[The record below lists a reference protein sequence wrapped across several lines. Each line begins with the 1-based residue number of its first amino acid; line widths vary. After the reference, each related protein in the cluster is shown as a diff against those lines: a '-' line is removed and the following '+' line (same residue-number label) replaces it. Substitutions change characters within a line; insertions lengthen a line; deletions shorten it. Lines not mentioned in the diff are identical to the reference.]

1 MGFAGFTD
9 RELQVIALRTNGVRP
24 AEIARRLG
32 FKVQQ
37 AYDLTHDVYLK
48 TGFRNVTQLAAW
60 AKASGLDEILEP
72 ETSETR
78 PRPGKPAPRKR
89 TRYPLTGATLEP

>member
-9 RELQVIALRTNGVRP
+9 RELQVIALRANGVRP
-24 AEIARRLG
+24 AEVARRLG

-48 TGFRNVTQLAAW
+48 TGFRNVGELTEW
-60 AKASGLDEILEP
+60 AKANGLD
-72 ETSETR
+72 
-78 PRPGKPAPRKR
+78 
-89 TRYPLTGATLEP
+89 